1 MPLEAI
7 SLALAASIYPPA
19 VAVVIALGRGV
30 DVRARVLA
38 LVGAALA
45 TVFLTGVLMLVLL
58 EDLGATS
65 QQQRTGSAGLYLVGG
80 VALLLLA
87 LRLRHPR
94 AAAPKPRSGPSRTDR
109 YLESRRL
116 VLLLGVILYVVP
128 SPIYVGA
135 VKEIANTRAP
145 TVQQLAYL
153 ALTVLVMLWTIEI
166 PMLMLLAMPRRTSAV
181 LESVNGWFA
190 RHGRRV
196 AVVAAAGTG
205 AYLVGVGLIEVLG

>member
-109 YLESRRL
+109 YLQSRRL

-166 PMLMLLAMPRRTSAV
+166 PMLMLLAMPRWTSAV

>member
-94 AAAPKPRSGPSRTDR
+94 AAAPKPRTGPSRTDR

>member
-109 YLESRRL
+109 YLQSRRL